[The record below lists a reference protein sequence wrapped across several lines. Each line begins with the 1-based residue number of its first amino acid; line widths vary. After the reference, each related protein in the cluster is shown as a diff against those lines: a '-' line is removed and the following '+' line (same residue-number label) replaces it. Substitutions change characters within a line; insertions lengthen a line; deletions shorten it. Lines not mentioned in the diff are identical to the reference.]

1 MAELNLGTLIDV
13 VGKVIESQSNQQQGS
28 VNNTNSSPQ
37 STTADAGQSAED
49 INNSGPLA
57 LAPPSR
63 SLERTLKLA
72 PIEEISCGY
81 HHFAVKTKNGDISF
95 YQIDEDGFLQPVLNL
110 SLKPEPNKMNFLFNE
125 NDEFYK
131 TN

>member
-1 MAELNLGTLIDV
+1 MVPGKLIPQQ
-13 VGKVIESQSNQQQGS
+13 IPSLSN
-28 VNNTNSSPQ
+28 V
-37 STTADAGQSAED
+37 
-49 INNSGPLA
+49 
-57 LAPPSR
+57 
-63 SLERTLKLA
+63 
-72 PIEEISCGY
+72 EEISCGY

-131 TN
+131 KLMNNKDEKEKYARENYFMKKPKNYYCHKSQSYDSSLPMM